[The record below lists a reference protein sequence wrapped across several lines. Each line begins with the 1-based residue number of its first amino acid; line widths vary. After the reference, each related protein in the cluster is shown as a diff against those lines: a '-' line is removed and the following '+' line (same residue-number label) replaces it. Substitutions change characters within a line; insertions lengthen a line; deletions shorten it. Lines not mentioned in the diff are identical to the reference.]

1 MYWDLYF
8 ACDTA
13 RGFMKADDLGFPE
26 HKAIDFFYKLQ
37 SPQSFS
43 FTFFFLI
50 VILVLD
56 SHKWKLQESL
66 WETMSSDAD
75 ILHQKKAL
83 FSEPSLCYQWH
94 HSTSMSVGLYE

>member
-1 MYWDLYF
+1 
-8 ACDTA
+8 
-13 RGFMKADDLGFPE
+13 MKADDLGFPE

-56 SHKWKLQESL
+56 SHK
-66 WETMSSDAD
+66 
-75 ILHQKKAL
+75 
-83 FSEPSLCYQWH
+83 
-94 HSTSMSVGLYE
+94 